1 MNMTDKNQLLLNIVE
16 SDDSSTAK
24 TFALNPANSEAS
36 INSTE
41 ESGVQAF
48 EAALTDLD
56 IHSIFDIIRMPKSA
70 FSRQLSELT
79 AQYPA
84 LNKVNAELTYDH
96 AMCYAI
102 QIGRLHRE
110 QQTSSIEGISTSSDA
125 PRYENLFQEKW
136 GEFCKVGAISAIDS
150 PVAYLT
156 SLYRLI
162 TTVVEPEGQGTR
174 PQIKL
179 DDRRPDLKDLQINQQ
194 TTFTPLPM
202 LTIVNDVLSK
212 NIEAFLGNKADPLP
226 EQLAQKRHPFVFPYH
241 FAHHQCVL
249 GLSNKNTPLGDI
261 NYRISQQLPLL
272 RNASN
277 EFGKHSH
284 SSAMAQGLLSG
295 LSAEQQLL
303 VTEPTLFSD
312 FYIPKVS
319 VNNNTYYSPGA
330 SAFAPLQ
337 ELEFGFVLPP
347 QNGIKS
353 STPQAS
359 ALTGNVTQRYNT
371 VAINFTKPGSPT
383 VTLNFSLASHR
394 PETPQ
399 AENQVMTSTYQTGIY
414 TKALAIS
421 LLPGQ
426 TLPPEAGYTA
436 TFHVLV
442 TADNGLEVP
451 DSPQKA
457 FIKRSFTLCLDDDA
471 GWDYLLP
478 ESEQVFFN
486 RHYGLRFISSAQN
499 PLVTLGTFMTQTG
512 LDAANVEAL
521 LAVRGHDPKISPNC
535 RSLNP
540 LQLGI
545 RGARPF
551 PHSSHYGASYVNGV
565 GSRAPD
571 FVLSNHIDNA
581 MDLQENSV
589 GDDKVW
595 RMKNTSLNRFD
606 RLQRMIRLQRWMD
619 IPFAELDTLIV
630 AAMRAEGEANLE
642 MALNDNTLR
651 TLGVFR
657 HLNQRYGIKAE
668 EFAAFLHHLSPY
680 ADTDRTPLFDEVFN
694 SPALFDT
701 PLILDQTPFD
711 PAGDGPDDQ
720 KTVYQLCAGL
730 GVQPTETS
738 FDRLANNTREYVGPL
753 SRSLTIVSSLYR
765 QARIARMFGL
775 SVEDSGALAD
785 LLGGNA
791 YVQALTTGAL
801 RTADTAPDILD
812 VLMQMDWAVAWLK
825 ESKQSIG
832 SVRAHVGL
840 DGESLVP
847 TQALVDRLTRLHQDA
862 HQSLITDQQVRNLNL
877 PNTPAQSID
886 WLAELKKVLVNDIGL
901 VKALPLQQV
910 EDLKGQ
916 LDAALTAL
924 IEPLG
929 LDTEAQKDAQTR
941 LCEFLLIVH
950 DRQLRLIEGVLQELA
965 KLHMDRAAV
974 VTHWAGLSTEVLLKQ
989 LIEAMNAQ
997 RLTVEN
1003 FDPALLTSL
1012 QCLLRHA
1019 GIALAFNLS
1028 ELALRLFV
1036 VSPQW
1041 LGAPMIPDAPSLAS
1055 LYLLERYSHLVN
1067 DADVPGAELLNYLSV
1082 ANFKGPPTSEDDT
1095 LATALAQLLKWT
1107 KNEVLTLAQ
1116 HLPEHKATT
1125 LAHVDWL
1132 YRCKKLSQTNG
1143 LSATSL
1149 LLAVKLNPQSPAA
1162 EWHAVGNAAMAAS
1175 L

>member
-24 TFALNPANSEAS
+24 TFALNPANSEDS
-36 INSTE
+36 INATE

-48 EAALTDLD
+48 EAALTELNV
-56 IHSIFDIIRMPKSA
+56 HSIFDIIRMPKSA
-70 FSRQLSELT
+70 FSRQLAELT

-102 QIGRLHRE
+102 QIGRLYRE

-212 NIEAFLGNKADPLP
+212 NIEAFLGDKAEPLP

-249 GLSNKNTPLGDI
+249 GLGNKSTPLGDI

-277 EFGKHSH
+277 EFGKHEH
-284 SSAMAQGLLSG
+284 SSAAAQGLLSG

-312 FYIPKVS
+312 FYIS
-319 VNNNTYYSPGA
+319 RAQLEAGGWYSPSSSL
-330 SAFAPLQ
+330 SAWEDLHV
-337 ELEFGFVLPP
+337 GYVLPA
-347 QNGIKS
+347 QDTIKK
-353 STPQAS
+353 TVPDAS
-359 ALTGNVTQRYNT
+359 ELTAAATGSKNAATL
-371 VAINFTKPGSPT
+371 IFTATGSPPT
-383 VTLNFSLASHR
+383 ELNFDFISHR
-394 PETPQ
+394 PAMGENN
-399 AENQVMTSTYQTGIY
+399 NQVITNAYKSGYPKMLCIRNDENPAWPD
-414 TKALAIS
+414 K
-421 LLPGQ
+421 
-426 TLPPEAGYTA
+426 AGYSSS
-436 TFHVLV
+436 FFVLGI
-442 TADNGLEVP
+442 ASGGFNLP
-451 DSPQKA
+451 DTTQKA
-457 FIKRSFTLCLDDDA
+457 FIKYSVTLCLDDI
-471 GWDYLLP
+471 GHEDYLLP
-478 ESEQVFFN
+478 ENERLFFK
-486 RHYGLRFISSAQN
+486 RHYGVEIQSNNSN
-499 PLVTLGTFMTQTG
+499 PLVALDTFMAQTG
-512 LDAANVEAL
+512 LDAETVEAV
-521 LAVRGHDPKISPNC
+521 LAARRFRPNVSPNC
-535 RSLNP
+535 VSLNP
-540 LQLGI
+540 LRDGRANSVL
-545 RGARPF
+545 AF
-551 PHSSHYGASYVNGV
+551 PYSSHYGAGYVNGV
-565 GSRAPD
+565 GAC
-571 FVLSNHIDNA
+571 
-581 MDLQENSV
+581 NSEA
-589 GDDKVW
+589 GWADAAGNFMGLKEIKTEDSTTW
-595 RMKNTSLNRFD
+595 RLTNTSLNRFD

-630 AAMRAEGEANLE
+630 AAMRAEGDANLE

-711 PAGDGPDDQ
+711 PAGDDPDNQ

-812 VLMQMDWAVAWLK
+812 VLMQMDWAVTWLK
-825 ESKQSIG
+825 DSKQSIG

-840 DGESLVP
+840 DAEPLVP

-862 HQSLITDQQVRNLNL
+862 DQSLITDQQVHNLNL

-886 WLAELKKVLVNDIGL
+886 WLAELKKALVNDIGL
-901 VKALPLQQV
+901 VKAQPLQQV

-924 IEPLG
+924 IVPLG

-941 LCEFLLIVH
+941 LCEFLLIAH

-1003 FDPALLTSL
+1003 FDPVLLTSL

-1041 LGAPMIPDAPSLAS
+1041 LGALMIPDAPSLAS
-1055 LYLLERYSHLVN
+1055 FYLLERYSHLVN
-1067 DADVPGAELLNYLSV
+1067 DADVPGAELLNYLSL
-1082 ANFKGPPTSEDDT
+1082 ANLNGTPTSEVDT

-1149 LLAVKLNPQSPAA
+1149 LLAVKLNPQSPTAQ
-1162 EWHAVGNAAMAAS
+1162 WQAVGDAAMAAS